1 VIEASGFE
9 SMRGRIKVNLD
20 MRAPGHDDI
29 FIVGDCALIINEE
42 INRPYPPTAQIAMQQ
57 GEVIAKNLTKLVRN
71 ESDLETFTFENKG
84 TVCSL
89 GEDNAIGVVF
99 GKKVTGK
106 TASFMKKMVDNRAL
120 LMIGGASLVAK
131 KGKFNVL

>member
-1 VIEASGFE
+1 
-9 SMRGRIKVNLD
+9 

-71 ESDLETFTFENKG
+71 QSDLETFTFENKG

-120 LMIGGASLVAK
+120 LMIGGASL
-131 KGKFNVL
+131 GC